1 MFNIGDLI
9 IGKPDNGYSYTC
21 EGTIC
26 KVVRKTGSRNLIG
39 VICVKSDNPFIQRT
53 ECSLPEDEKMVFE
66 VWSSR
71 FELLKLGKKNNKT
84 WI

>member
-9 IGKPDNGYSYTC
+9 IGKPDNGYSCTC

-26 KVVRKTGSRNLIG
+26 KVVKKYSRNFIG
-39 VICVKSDNPFIQRT
+39 VICVKSDNPSIQET
-53 ECSLPEDEKMVFE
+53 ECSLPEDERMVFE

-71 FELLKLGKKNNKT
+71 FNFFGVSKKNNKT

>member
-9 IGKPDNGYSYTC
+9 IGKPYNGYSYTC
-21 EGTIC
+21 GGTIC
-26 KVVRKTGSRNLIG
+26 KVVKKTSRSFIG
-39 VICVKSDNPFIQRT
+39 VICVKSHNLFIQET
-53 ECSLPEDEKMVFE
+53 ECSLPEDERMVFE

-71 FELLKLGKKNNKT
+71 FNFFGVPKKNNKT

>member
-26 KVVRKTGSRNLIG
+26 KVVRKIDRNLIS
-39 VICVKSDNPFIQRT
+39 VICVKSDNPFVQET
-53 ECSLPEDEKMVFE
+53 ECSLPEKEKTVFE
-66 VWSSR
+66 VWPSQFNFYKSC
-71 FELLKLGKKNNKT
+71 KKNNTT

>member
-26 KVVRKTGSRNLIG
+26 KVVRKVGINSIG
-39 VICVKSDNPFIQRT
+39 VICVKSDNYFVQET
-53 ECSLPEDEKMVFE
+53 ECSLPENERMVFE
-66 VWSSR
+66 VFPCR
-71 FELLKLGKKNNKT
+71 FKLYGVSKKNNKT

>member
-26 KVVRKTGSRNLIG
+26 KVVRKIDRNLIS
-39 VICVKSDNPFIQRT
+39 VICVKSDNSFIQET
-53 ECSLPEDEKMVFE
+53 ECSLPEKERMVFE

-71 FELLKLGKKNNKT
+71 FNFYKSGKKNNTT

>member
-26 KVVRKTGSRNLIG
+26 KVVRITSANVIG
-39 VICVKSDNPFIQRT
+39 VICVKSDNYYIQEV

>member
-26 KVVRKTGSRNLIG
+26 KVVKKIGRNLLG
-39 VICVKSDNPFIQRT
+39 VICVKSDNSFIQET
-53 ECSLPEDEKMVFE
+53 ECSLPEDERMVFE

-71 FELLKLGKKNNKT
+71 FKLFGVSKKNNKT

>member
-9 IGKPDNGYSYTC
+9 IGKPNNGYSYTC

-26 KVVRKTGSRNLIG
+26 KIVKKMGNLLG
-39 VICVKSDNPFIQRT
+39 VICVKSDNTFIQET
-53 ECSLPEDEKMVFE
+53 ECSLPEDERMVFE
-66 VWSSR
+66 VLPSR
-71 FELLKLGKKNNKT
+71 FNFYKSCKKNNKT

>member
-9 IGKPDNGYSYTC
+9 IGKSNNGYSYTC

-26 KVVRKTGSRNLIG
+26 KVVRKISKNLIG
-39 VICVKSDNPFIQRT
+39 VICVKSDNPSIQDT
-53 ECSLPEDEKMVFE
+53 ECSIPENQRMVFE

-71 FELLKLGKKNNKT
+71 FEFYGVHKKNNKT

>member
-1 MFNIGDLI
+1 MFNVGDLI
-9 IGKPDNGYSYTC
+9 IGKPDNGYAYTC

-26 KVVRKTGSRNLIG
+26 KVVRKIGNLIG
-39 VICVKSDNPFIQRT
+39 VIIVKSDNSFVQET
-53 ECSLPEDEKMVFE
+53 ECSLPEDERMVFD

-71 FELLKLGKKNNKT
+71 FEFFKKGKKNNKT

>member
-9 IGKPDNGYSYTC
+9 IGKPNNGYSYTC

-26 KVVRKTGSRNLIG
+26 KVVKKIGRNLLA
-39 VICVKSDNPFIQRT
+39 VICVKSDNSFIQET
-53 ECSLPEDEKMVFE
+53 ECSLPEKERMVFE

-71 FELLKLGKKNNKT
+71 FEFFGVSKKNNKT

>member
-9 IGKPDNGYSYTC
+9 IGKPNNGYSYTC

-26 KVVRKTGSRNLIG
+26 KVVKKIGRNLIG
-39 VICVKSDNPFIQRT
+39 VICVKSDNLFIQEE
-53 ECSLPEDEKMVFE
+53 ECSLPEDERTVFE
-66 VWSSR
+66 VWSSQ
-71 FELLKLGKKNNKT
+71 FNFYKSGKKNNKI

>member
-9 IGKPDNGYSYTC
+9 IGKPNNGYSYTR

-26 KVVRKTGSRNLIG
+26 KVVKKWSENCID
-39 VICVKSDNPFIQRT
+39 VICVKSDNLFIQET
-53 ECSLPEDEKMVFE
+53 ECSLPEDERMVFE

-71 FELLKLGKKNNKT
+71 FNLYKKGKKNNKT

>member
-26 KVVRKTGSRNLIG
+26 KVVRKIGRNLIG
-39 VICVKSDNPFIQRT
+39 VICVKSDNPFIQKE
-53 ECSLPEDEKMVFE
+53 ECSLPEKERMVFE

-71 FELLKLGKKNNKT
+71 FEFFKSGKKNNKT

>member
-9 IGKPDNGYSYTC
+9 IGKPDNGYSFTC

-26 KVVRKTGSRNLIG
+26 KVVKKIGGNSLG
-39 VICVKSDNPFIQRT
+39 VIIVESDNPFIQ
-53 ECSLPEDEKMVFE
+53 EKQCSLPEKERMVFE

-71 FELLKLGKKNNKT
+71 FEIFKAGKKNNRT